1 MYNKNFVLTMDVGQT
16 VIAKVPNPNA
26 GIAYFTTAIEVAT
39 VDFLILAGSATYS
52 EHPHQSPVSQV
63 WNNMQLV
70 DKMKLRL
77 DVARFQSTWLSVGFS
92 EFGGIYYAQDQ
103 ANLKPEKHLY
113 GVTTYID
120 DICDDIS
127 MMRSSDDI

>member
-1 MYNKNFVLTMDVGQT
+1 MDKMLGVQ
-16 VIAKVPNPNA
+16 
-26 GIAYFTTAIEVAT
+26 F
-39 VDFLILAGSATYS
+39 
-52 EHPHQSPVSQV
+52 SQV

-113 GVTTYID
+113 GGNSGRKNLGYLVM
-120 DICDDIS
+120 IS
-127 MMRSSDDI
+127 GDGI